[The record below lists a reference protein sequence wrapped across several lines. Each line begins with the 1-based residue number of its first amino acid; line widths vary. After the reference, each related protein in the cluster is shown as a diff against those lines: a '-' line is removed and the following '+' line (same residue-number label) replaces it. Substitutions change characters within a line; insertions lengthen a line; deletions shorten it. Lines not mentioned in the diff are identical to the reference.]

1 MKIELSK
8 EDYEFLKELRDELNT
23 QDNDGNADPVFWG
36 VMEDREVFV
45 PEGCGEEKIAYDD
58 GMMTLEEA
66 VAEINGSID
75 EFGQELKEEWAE
87 VDKECAYDVCEFMKE
102 RLGWDA
108 IHGVYDTAVEQVLS
122 RNTGAFITKRACKEY
137 IEKYKYN
144 HNNPRT
150 YAMTAFRNYELGRL
164 LTILKNLKFED

>member
-23 QDNDGNADPVFWG
+23 QNNDGNADPVFWG

-45 PEGCGEEKIAYDD
+45 PEGYGEEKIAYDD
-58 GMMTLEEA
+58 GLMTLEEA
-66 VAEINGSID
+66 IANVNDCID
-75 EFGQELKEEWAE
+75 EYGVELKEEWAE
-87 VDKECAYDVCEFMKE
+87 VDKECAYDVCEFME
-102 RLGWDA
+102 ESLGWDA
-108 IHGVYDTAVEQVLS
+108 IHGVYDTVIEEKLS
-122 RNTGAFITKRACKEY
+122 RYTGAFITKRACKEY
-137 IEKYKYN
+137 IAKYGYN